1 MTLKQNNRPYSV
13 LLMSVLLFGFF
24 VVVNIFSSQ
33 IISPFYL
40 RLVNEDRGA
49 VVSFL
54 KKIMLLPQFTNEYK
68 NYHTIYGETLE
79 NEVFS
84 EKKAREKKINELEQ
98 ILVNNPKERDVLYS
112 LYLLYRE
119 TGNDKMAGEYLERAK
134 AVDPSIHIKN

>member
-1 MTLKQNNRPYSV
+1 MKKNKQFPSI
-13 LLMSVLLFGFF
+13 LLMAVLLFGFF

-33 IISPFYL
+33 IISPVYL

-54 KKIMLLPQFTNEYK
+54 KKIMLFPQFTNEYK
-68 NYHTIYGETLE
+68 NYHTIYGKAFE

-112 LYLLYRE
+112 LYLLYRADGDE
-119 TGNDKMAGEYLERAK
+119 KQAGEYLERAK
-134 AVDPSIHIKN
+134 AVDPAIINKD

>member
-1 MTLKQNNRPYSV
+1 MTLKENKQFSSI
-13 LLMSVLLFGFF
+13 LFMSVLLFGFF

-33 IISPFYL
+33 IISPVYL
-40 RLVNEDRGA
+40 RLVNEDRGG
-49 VVSFL
+49 VISFL

-68 NYHTIYGETLE
+68 NYHTIYGKAFE

-112 LYLLYRE
+112 LYLLYLAH
-119 TGNDKMAGEYLERAK
+119 GDQKKASEYFNRAK
-134 AVDPSIHIKN
+134 VIDPAIINSD